1 MHPDYLYFSLLFLHT
16 FPKFRW
22 YSFLTAIKKV
32 DKCRA
37 AKRRREFCFAQYY
50 WNRTYRDYHN
60 QVAELMSSSS
70 INPLLIGRYQR
81 GLYFLSEG
89 AYLLDQLNQNI
100 NKMVRLTEA
109 TNLDYQVYV
118 NRYNVLFQNKAVL
131 SNVPQKL
138 TMPRNCFLF
147 LKIKPSD
154 HFQPIA
160 VWLQSDYE
168 QLFRL
173 EVFKYRLLSL

>member
-1 MHPDYLYFSLLFLHT
+1 
-16 FPKFRW
+16 
-22 YSFLTAIKKV
+22 
-32 DKCRA
+32 
-37 AKRRREFCFAQYY
+37 
-50 WNRTYRDYHN
+50 
-60 QVAELMSSSS
+60 MSSSS

-138 TMPRNCFLF
+138 TMPRNCFLSN
-147 LKIKPSD
+147 LSEN
-154 HFQPIA
+154 A
-160 VWLQSDYE
+160 VAESTVVGDVQQANKAIYQMAQAIMEFDSTIQWVDNQTKQTMLQAQQASE
-168 QLFRL
+168 AMNMENAATTSQTSGLIL
-173 EVFKYRLLSL
+173 